1 MKQGSRTLSTVSTPT
16 DGRPQ
21 RGNMTQ
27 GAASVLIVAGP
38 GELREGLEA
47 LVTATPALRVV
58 AQAADIPSAVGLAK
72 EHHPALVL
80 LDASIAGNNISAAVV
95 GIQTDDSPIRC
106 LVLADHVRQQEEAEA
121 AGAALA
127 VVKGFPAAEL
137 AEAMR
142 RLAF

>member
-1 MKQGSRTLSTVSTPT
+1 MKQGSRILSTVSTPT

-21 RGNMTQ
+21 RGNMPEY
-27 GAASVLIVAGP
+27 AASILIVAGP

-58 AQAADIPSAVGLAK
+58 AQAADIPSAVRLAK

-80 LDASIAGNNISAAVV
+80 LDASIAGNNISAAVA
-95 GIQTDDSPIRC
+95 GIQTAYPQFRC

-121 AGAALA
+121 AGALLA

-137 AEAMR
+137 AETMR

>member
-1 MKQGSRTLSTVSTPT
+1 MLSTISAPL
-16 DGRPQ
+16 DSRQQ
-21 RGNMTQ
+21 RGKMAKR
-27 GAASVLIVAGP
+27 AASVLIVAEP

-47 LVTATPALRVV
+47 LVTATPALHVV
-58 AQAADIPSAVGLAK
+58 ARAADIPTAIRLAQ
-72 EHHPALVL
+72 EHLPVLVL
-80 LDASIAGNNISAAVV
+80 LDAAIAGNNISAAVA
-95 GIQTDDSPIRC
+95 GIQSDYAQIRC
-106 LVLADHVRQQEEAEA
+106 LVLADFVWQQAEAEA